1 MLGATTVKIK
11 NNKFLIL
18 CLVLLGTGIICLVF
32 ENHFYQYVDE
42 DGYLRESL
50 FLPIGAFS
58 FLLGG
63 IGLVVMLAR
72 KLWAVFRSD

>member
-1 MLGATTVKIK
+1 MKIK
-11 NNKFLIL
+11 NNKVLIL
-18 CLVLLGTGIICLVF
+18 CLVLLVTGIICLVL

-50 FLPIGAFS
+50 FLPIGVFS

-72 KLWAVFRSD
+72 KLWAVLRPD